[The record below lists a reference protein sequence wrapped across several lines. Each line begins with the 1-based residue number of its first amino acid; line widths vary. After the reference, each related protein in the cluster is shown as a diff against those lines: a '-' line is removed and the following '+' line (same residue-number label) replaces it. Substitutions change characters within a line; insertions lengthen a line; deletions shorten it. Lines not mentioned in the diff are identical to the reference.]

1 MAVRGITVGAFN
13 LTAVLTMHRHWLKD
27 EQGVAPITEPII
39 AWMDQLPARQ
49 QKAIEEK
56 IIPAL
61 LAVGVAEVLIPDIVL
76 EVKLRNATR
85 HRRPLGEPPDSQ
97 GDAAVAAE
105 GGPGQYPEYG
115 PAANPGGSLANGQSP
130 SGDDDG
136 RPPRI
141 PGVPF

>member
-27 EQGVAPITEPII
+27 EQDVAPITEPIV
-39 AWMDQLPARQ
+39 AWLDQLPARQ

-76 EVKLRNATR
+76 EIKIRNAAR
-85 HRRPLGEPPDSQ
+85 NRRTAGPSPDSQ
-97 GDAAVAAE
+97 GDASVSAE
-105 GGPGQYPEYG
+105 GGPGVYPEYG
-115 PAANPGGSLANGQSP
+115 PAANPGGGLTNGQSP